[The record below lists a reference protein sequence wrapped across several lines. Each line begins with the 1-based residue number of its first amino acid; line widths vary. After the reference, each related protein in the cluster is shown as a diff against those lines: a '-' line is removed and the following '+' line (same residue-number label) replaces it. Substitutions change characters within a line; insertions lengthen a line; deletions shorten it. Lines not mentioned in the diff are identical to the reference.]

1 MHINDDYNMKLHFE
15 DRKLGRT
22 ALSVS
27 EKEVSCY
34 NTCHMY
40 IVIEGQDGT
49 GKSTQAELL
58 KEHFKDQGREVV
70 MLEEPDGDLPQA
82 HDLHDMILSR
92 GYNLEPL
99 TNVLLF
105 TAARVELWKKIA
117 DPVLRR
123 GGIVISARNYWS
135 TLAYQGYGEGVSR
148 SKIIRLTK
156 EMLPEKYFHPDYG
169 FILTV
174 SDQVREVRQ
183 QERGKSKETF
193 ESKPTDFQQK
203 VNSAYP
209 KIAQDFNLIV
219 IDASVSIDEIFSQI
233 LARLAIS

>member
-1 MHINDDYNMKLHFE
+1 
-15 DRKLGRT
+15 
-22 ALSVS
+22 
-27 EKEVSCY
+27 
-34 NTCHMY
+34 MY

-58 KEHFKDQGREVV
+58 KKHFEEQGKEVV

-82 HDLHDMILSR
+82 HDLHDMILTR

-117 DPVLRR
+117 EPVLKK

-148 SKIIRLTK
+148 SKIIRITK
-156 EMLPEKYFHPDYG
+156 ELLPEKYVHPDYG

-174 SDQVREVRQ
+174 SDKVRLERQ
-183 QERGKSKETF
+183 KSRGKATETF
-193 ESKPTDFQQK
+193 EKKPSEFQQK
-203 VNSAYP
+203 VNAAYP
-209 KIAQDFNLIV
+209 KIAKEFNLTI
-219 IDASVSIDEIFSQI
+219 IDASDTIDKIFDLI
-233 LARLAIS
+233 LSKLRII

>member
-1 MHINDDYNMKLHFE
+1 
-15 DRKLGRT
+15 
-22 ALSVS
+22 
-27 EKEVSCY
+27 
-34 NTCHMY
+34 MY

-58 KEHFKDQGREVV
+58 KKHFESQGKEVV

-117 DPVLRR
+117 EPVLKC
-123 GGIVISARNYWS
+123 GGVVVSSRNYWS
-135 TLAYQGYGEGVSR
+135 TLAYQGYGEGISR

-156 EMLPEKYFHPDYG
+156 EMLPDRYFKPDYG

-174 SDQVREVRQ
+174 SDQVRYERQ
-183 QERGKSKETF
+183 QGRGKATETF
-193 ESKPTDFQQK
+193 EAKPSDFQQK
-203 VNSAYP
+203 VNSAYL
-209 KIAQDFNLIV
+209 KIAKDFGLHL
-219 IDASVSIDEIFSQI
+219 IDASGTIESIFETIKTI
-233 LARLAIS
+233 LSRP

>member
-1 MHINDDYNMKLHFE
+1 
-15 DRKLGRT
+15 
-22 ALSVS
+22 
-27 EKEVSCY
+27 
-34 NTCHMY
+34 MY

-58 KEHFKDQGREVV
+58 KKHFESAGKEVV

-82 HDLHDMILSR
+82 HDLHDMILTR
-92 GYNLEPL
+92 GYNFEPL

-117 DPVLRR
+117 EPVLKR
-123 GGIVISARNYWS
+123 GGVVISARNYWS

-148 SKIIRLTK
+148 SKIIRITK
-156 EMLPEKYFHPDYG
+156 DLLPEKYFKPDYG

-174 SDQVREVRQ
+174 PDEVRLARQ
-183 QERGKSKETF
+183 GNRGKAKETF
-193 ESKPTDFQQK
+193 EKKPNEFQQK

-209 KIAQDFNLIV
+209 KIAHDFDLEI
-219 IDASVSIDEIFSQI
+219 IDASGTIEEIFGTIKQV
-233 LARLAIS
+233 LLGP

>member
-1 MHINDDYNMKLHFE
+1 
-15 DRKLGRT
+15 
-22 ALSVS
+22 
-27 EKEVSCY
+27 
-34 NTCHMY
+34 MY

-49 GKSTQAELL
+49 GKSTQAEML
-58 KEHFKDQGREVV
+58 KTHFEQQGRKVV

-82 HDLHDMILSR
+82 HDLHDMILTR

-105 TAARVELWKKIA
+105 TAARVELWRKIA
-117 DPVLRR
+117 EPVLRE

-156 EMLPEKYFHPDYG
+156 EMLPERYVHPDYG

-174 SDQVREVRQ
+174 SDEVRLARQ
-183 QERGKSKETF
+183 RGRGKATETF
-193 ESKPTDFQQK
+193 ELRPSEFQQK
-203 VNSAYP
+203 VNAAYP
-209 KIAQDFNLIV
+209 KIAREFGLTI
-219 IDASVSIDEIFSQI
+219 IDAAPSIDDIFATI
-233 LARLAIS
+233 LAKLKN

>member
-1 MHINDDYNMKLHFE
+1 
-15 DRKLGRT
+15 
-22 ALSVS
+22 
-27 EKEVSCY
+27 
-34 NTCHMY
+34 MY

-58 KEHFKDQGREVV
+58 KKHFEKQGREVV

-82 HDLHDMILSR
+82 HDLHDMILTR

-117 DPVLRR
+117 EPVLKN

-148 SKIIRLTK
+148 SKIIRITK
-156 EMLPEKYFHPDYG
+156 DILPEKYIHPDYG
-169 FILTV
+169 FILV
-174 SDQVREVRQ
+174 VPDEVRLARQ
-183 QERGKSKETF
+183 KNRGKATETF
-193 ESKPTDFQQK
+193 EKKSSEFQQK
-203 VNSAYP
+203 VNAAYP
-209 KIAQDFNLIV
+209 KIAKEFNLQV
-219 IDASVSIDEIFSQI
+219 IDVSATIDEVFTI
-233 LARLAIS
+233 LLNCINS

>member
-1 MHINDDYNMKLHFE
+1 
-15 DRKLGRT
+15 
-22 ALSVS
+22 
-27 EKEVSCY
+27 
-34 NTCHMY
+34 MY

-58 KEHFKDQGREVV
+58 KKYFEGQGKKVV

-82 HDLHDMILSR
+82 HDLHDMILTR

-117 DPVLRR
+117 EPVLRD
-123 GGIVISARNYWS
+123 GGVVISARNYWS

-156 EMLPEKYFHPDYG
+156 DLLPEKYVHPDYG
-169 FILTV
+169 FILFV
-174 SDQVREVRQ
+174 SDEVRLARQ
-183 QERGKSKETF
+183 KNRGKATETF
-193 ESKPTDFQQK
+193 EKKPDSFQQK
-203 VNSAYP
+203 VNAAYP
-209 KIAQDFNLIV
+209 KIAEQFGLTLV
-219 IDASVSIDEIFSQI
+219 DASGTIEEIFDVI
-233 LARLAIS
+233 KETISS